1 MSEFTFPQY
10 RTLLGT
16 GVLYAVE
23 GPQRMVELR
32 PRTGGWWRTE
42 VVAREWP
49 EQLLIREVMACEE
62 GRYAVVSEAEWV
74 HAAAEGERV
83 GDAVLPGSQGR
94 SEVTPVAD
102 VDLAGRTTFGVPA
115 RAAWAVDVHS
125 DGEVRAALRWAAERG
140 LRVLV
145 LGGGSNVLF
154 HSDFEGL
161 LVFNRIAGTV
171 VLSDDGDRVDVA
183 VGAGEPWHGLVV
195 AAAEA
200 GWGGIEN
207 LALIPGSVGAAPMQ
221 NIGAYGAEV
230 RETIAWVEAI
240 DREQLGIKRFT
251 PEECAFGYRESFF
264 KQAGRDRWVIV
275 RVGFHLRRSAPLR
288 TGYGDIA
295 RELAGTLDPR
305 STDVAAA
312 VIRIRRSKL
321 PDPAVLGNAGSFF
334 KNPVLSA
341 ATFATLHS
349 AFPEVPHW
357 PASDGSVKV
366 AAGWLIEQAGWK
378 GHDRGTHGVHDRQ
391 ALVLVHRGGATG
403 AQIWQLATDIRASVR
418 ERFGVDLEPEVN
430 QIGLSTPAVAQNSAQ
445 GK

>member
-1 MSEFTFPQY
+1 
-10 RTLLGT
+10 
-16 GVLYAVE
+16 
-23 GPQRMVELR
+23 
-32 PRTGGWWRTE
+32 
-42 VVAREWP
+42 
-49 EQLLIREVMACEE
+49 
-62 GRYAVVSEAEWV
+62 
-74 HAAAEGERV
+74 
-83 GDAVLPGSQGR
+83 
-94 SEVTPVAD
+94 
-102 VDLAGRTTFGVPA
+102 
-115 RAAWAVDVHS
+115 
-125 DGEVRAALRWAAERG
+125 
-140 LRVLV
+140 
-145 LGGGSNVLF
+145 
-154 HSDFEGL
+154 
-161 LVFNRIAGTV
+161 
-171 VLSDDGDRVDVA
+171 
-183 VGAGEPWHGLVV
+183 
-195 AAAEA
+195 
-200 GWGGIEN
+200 
-207 LALIPGSVGAAPMQ
+207 MQ

-341 ATFATLHS
+341 AAFATLHS